1 METAITILISI
12 IGSTAIA
19 SLVQFFVTRHDGK
32 RKIPE
37 KLERM
42 ERDILRTQLL
52 VLIFQKPE
60 STPEIVTLAERYFV
74 DLHGDWYMT
83 GIFNRWLEEQG
94 EADPAWFDRDK

>member
-19 SLVQFFVTRHDGK
+19 SLVQFFVSRHDSK

-37 KLERM
+37 KLERL

-52 VLIFQKPE
+52 VLILEKPDA
-60 STPEIVTLAERYFV
+60 THEIVTLAEHYFV
-74 DLHGDWYMT
+74 DLKGDWYMT
-83 GIFNRWLEEQG
+83 GIFNKWLQEQG
-94 EADPAWFDRDK
+94 EADPDWFDKDK

>member
-1 METAITILISI
+1 MDTLLTVIISI

-19 SLVQFFVTRHDGK
+19 SLVQFFVTRHDGRK
-32 RKIPE
+32 KIPE

-52 VLIFQKPE
+52 VLILERPDA
-60 STPEIVTLAERYFV
+60 THEIVTLAEHYFV
-74 DLHGDWYMT
+74 DLSGDWYMT

-94 EADPAWFDRDK
+94 EADPSWFDREK